1 MKFGCKAKT
10 SCAEG
15 GLSVKNLANMAGL
28 QFHQKLKTIQ
38 LGNLIVEG
46 NEIRRVTR
54 AKNPVTRQR
63 NYGLSSKQGT
73 KRPHFC
79 NINDRGRLVAEFLL
93 SNPRHCVGA
102 TSFELRY
109 RQQNIDPCSKTIC
122 SLRGHTSLLLSEI

>member
-38 LGNLIVEG
+38 FGNLIVGG

-54 AKNPVTRQR
+54 AKNPLTKQR

-79 NINDRGRLVAEFLL
+79 NINDRGRLVAEFLQSIPIQGIVL
-93 SNPRHCVGA
+93 ALLHSNCAIVNRTLILVQKPSAARVA
-102 TSFELRY
+102 THRSY
-109 RQQNIDPCSKTIC
+109 
-122 SLRGHTSLLLSEI
+122 